1 MNRFN
6 SLGCCW
12 DLKPLENPIFQTKIS
27 WEQENSK
34 TVGSVLVLLRTG
46 STGSSRNNPSSC
58 LGGSVVTLLVQ
69 SQQKKCPP
77 HWSYPVQKVLQPCF
91 PALGKC
97 QLLVVAPISKPCC
110 LLSQENA
117 RRLCVGGKGTHGKA
131 WLFLPFC
138 QSALMHLSLQ
148 QLLWVLWLQGSEQ
161 TLQSLSKASLSVV

>member
-1 MNRFN
+1 MRTRKFKNCGICF
-6 SLGCCW
+6 GAPE
-12 DLKPLENPIFQTKIS
+12 D
-27 WEQENSK
+27 WEHWFLQEQPQ
-34 TVGSVLVLLRTG
+34 LLFGRLCG
-46 STGSSRNNPSSC
+46 DPAC
-58 LGGSVVTLLVQ
+58 AEPA
-69 SQQKKCPP
+69 KKCPP

-110 LLSQENA
+110 LLSQEKA

-138 QSALMHLSLQ
+138 RSALMHLSLQ

-161 TLQSLSKASLSVV
+161 TLQSLSKASLSAV